1 MSVVGKVL
9 LGILGVAVLAGVG
22 IWSGIRH
29 VASDISSHMITTA
42 QFKGVHEGENRDAVR
57 DRLGEPGGLQPQDKP
72 KPPAG
77 TTSRSGHAWQRFTL
91 AWTPSSVGEHILAC
105 RATTRSGATQPS
117 TPRRNRIHQRVVFV
131 TQE

>member
-77 TTSRSGHAWQRFTL
+77 TTCDYYLQKNVLLEKKHTFQICYRDGKVAATKAL
-91 AWTPSSVGEHILAC
+91 PSAEDEAAHDRGK
-105 RATTRSGATQPS
+105 S
-117 TPRRNRIHQRVVFV
+117 TESAKP
-131 TQE
+131 